1 MDTYAI
7 FKDYRL
13 LFDVFGRAFA
23 EHYYRTFE
31 SNPQA
36 LVGLYLDYSML
47 TFEGEKIQGAAA
59 IVSKLT
65 SHPFQQC
72 AHAIS
77 TVDCQP
83 SGFSGGVLVVVNGF
97 LLLGGEQHPR
107 MFSQM
112 MMLLLK
118 KTRFEIESHMHF
130 QQPRCLCY
138 ITPTRFNWFRHLRGA
153 FVCSMTCSVSTA
165 GLQQGHL
172 FDQLDLCLT

>member
-107 MFSQM
+107 MFSQPRGGNV
-112 MMLLLK
+112 LK
-118 KTRFEIESHMHF
+118 VRYLS
-130 QQPRCLCY
+130 L
-138 ITPTRFNWFRHLRGA
+138 
-153 FVCSMTCSVSTA
+153 
-165 GLQQGHL
+165 
-172 FDQLDLCLT
+172 LCLQFECLVSLVVLRDMKEIGALLNRSGFGSQRS

>member
-107 MFSQM
+107 MFSQ
-112 MMLLLK
+112 
-118 KTRFEIESHMHF
+118 I
-130 QQPRCLCY
+130 CD
-138 ITPTRFNWFRHLRGA
+138 FRSGFGSQR
-153 FVCSMTCSVSTA
+153 S
-165 GLQQGHL
+165 
-172 FDQLDLCLT
+172 

>member
-107 MFSQM
+107 MFSQDYS
-112 MMLLLK
+112 LLSSRPLGD
-118 KTRFEIESHMHF
+118 
-130 QQPRCLCY
+130 QQVISEPNCFKR
-138 ITPTRFNWFRHLRGA
+138 INHRPKHKRSPDRASTHLSSRGNSRTERRRLRY
-153 FVCSMTCSVSTA
+153 F
-165 GLQQGHL
+165 LR
-172 FDQLDLCLT
+172 

>member
-107 MFSQM
+107 MFSQE
-112 MMLLLK
+112 LGCPDELY
-118 KTRFEIESHMHF
+118 
-130 QQPRCLCY
+130 P
-138 ITPTRFNWFRHLRGA
+138 PTI
-153 FVCSMTCSVSTA
+153 
-165 GLQQGHL
+165 
-172 FDQLDLCLT
+172 

>member
-107 MFSQM
+107 MFSQDTHVILYM
-112 MMLLLK
+112 SLLDLGLISTWILCLICHVRS
-118 KTRFEIESHMHF
+118 KTF
-130 QQPRCLCY
+130 QLVP
-138 ITPTRFNWFRHLRGA
+138 TPQGSFCVLNDMFRLNGWI
-153 FVCSMTCSVSTA
+153 TA
-165 GLQQGHL
+165 GPPV
-172 FDQLDLCLT
+172 